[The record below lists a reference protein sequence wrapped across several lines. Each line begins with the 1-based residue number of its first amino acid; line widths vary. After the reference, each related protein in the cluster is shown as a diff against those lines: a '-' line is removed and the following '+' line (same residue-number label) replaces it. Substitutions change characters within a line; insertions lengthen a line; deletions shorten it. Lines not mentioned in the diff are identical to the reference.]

1 MRPNRKPA
9 DLRGSLRVWVTLAV
23 VFFIL
28 FMVGLGQWDM
38 ALAGVIG
45 LVVSGGLLTFL
56 PR

>member
-1 MRPNRKPA
+1 MRSNKRPV

-38 ALAGVIG
+38 ALAGGIG
-45 LVVSGGLLTFL
+45 LVVSGGLLTFF